1 MGAYQKADSV
11 LAKNKNPRLSCQTR
25 EIPKFTIKNLAV
37 KVPYQMIEEMW
48 GKSSELNT
56 VNLYTKV

>member
-1 MGAYQKADSV
+1 M
-11 LAKNKNPRLSCQTR
+11 LQTR
-25 EIPKFTIKNLAV
+25 VIPKFTIKNLAV

-56 VNLYTKV
+56 VNLYTKVKNISILIKC